1 MKYFNSA
8 TKVSNTNEKT
18 VKVFTA
24 IQNQD
29 FYNQSNIIP

>member
-8 TKVSNTNEKT
+8 TKVSNTNE
-18 VKVFTA
+18 KVFTA

-29 FYNQSNIIP
+29 FYNQSNIIS